1 MIKPENVTP
10 AKINYDLEKLKAN
23 VQDDLTYFK
32 QELENA
38 KDESELKKVR
48 TELNKYIKSANDSR
62 KQIKKDLTA
71 PITKFEK
78 DFKEVEGYFSPLQE
92 EVKDKLDKFEEERK
106 ATKHEEIKEIDGVS
120 KFVDYFGFDEKW
132 LNKSTTIKSIEE
144 EIEKGLKQI
153 EDGIKSIESTAG
165 LLGFKDY
172 QKYLDMLKELPV
184 HEIITQMHK
193 DKQWLDKET
202 ETEEPKQFDTTEE
215 KHTIT
220 RVLKGTKEQLHDLKA
235 YADKIGVEW
244 RKE

>member
-23 VQDDLTYFK
+23 VQEDLAYFK
-32 QELENA
+32 QELESA
-38 KDESELKKVR
+38 QDESELKKVR
-48 TELNKYIKSANDSR
+48 TELNKYLKSANDSR

-92 EVKDKLDKFEEERK
+92 EVKTRLDKLEQERQEK
-106 ATKHEEIKEIDGVS
+106 KRQEIAEIDG
-120 KFVDYFGFDEKW
+120 FDTYVDYFGFDEKW

-220 RVLKGTKEQLHDLKA
+220 RVLKGTKAQLHDLKA